1 MCSRTFTHEILET
14 TQASSVL
21 HMVKTTPWGQW
32 GLQNMRVMSFNL
44 ERYVLRDRLGIFN
57 AWWGR
62 LVCHCVR
69 ARAGT
74 SSPQRR
80 RNDSN
85 MRIGVYANESVVTQ
99 QFAGETWMSNMAFV
113 SWDPG
118 IEPPDPATSTCN
130 CSYKSLACGTA
141 RCLTNSLNSD
151 QKSNG
156 RPCSRQNMSN
166 L

>member
-1 MCSRTFTHEILET
+1 
-14 TQASSVL
+14 
-21 HMVKTTPWGQW
+21 
-32 GLQNMRVMSFNL
+32 MRVMSFNL

-57 AWWGR
+57 AWWG
-62 LVCHCVR
+62 
-69 ARAGT
+69 
-74 SSPQRR
+74 

-130 CSYKSLACGTA
+130 CSYKNLACGTA
-141 RCLTNSLNSD
+141 RCLTSSLNSD